1 MKKWKKLFAV
11 TAVTALV
18 FAMAACGN
26 KETSADP
33 TEAPNPTE
41 AAAEP
46 TKAPATPTEAPAEP
60 TEVPAEPTQAPTE
73 PTEAPTEPTEAPAEP
88 TEVPAEP
95 TEPTAE
101 PTEPTA
107 EPTEPTAEPTAEPT
121 KAPAAP
127 TQAPAGNDTVIN
139 FVDLTAGGYGY
150 EAVTEDDGV
159 NVTIASQYQEIQ
171 YVLPE
176 AVDLAQYSLLIVDV
190 TSNSQLDIKLVNPD
204 AELNEYNQA
213 TPFKDN
219 YTAEGTAIT
228 EPVYIDL
235 AGFADYDLSQINF
248 MAMANDTAFRLNSMT
263 FVKAEGGSS
272 AETPAPTPTPEPTQA
287 PESTEDPSEPADT
300 PEPTEAPVND
310 NNTINF
316 ADLMEGGY
324 GYEATVADGVVKVT
338 ISAQYQELQYVL
350 PEAIDLAQ
358 YKTLI
363 VDVVSNSQLD
373 IKLVNP
379 EAELNQYGQASPF
392 ADCYT
397 AEGTAITEPVYID
410 LANYADYDLSQINFM
425 AMVNDCEFTL
435 NNMTFVK

>member
-18 FAMAACGN
+18 FAMAACGS
-26 KETSADP
+26 KDTSADP

-41 AAAEP
+41 A
-46 TKAPATPTEAPAEP
+46 PADPTEAPAEP
-60 TEVPAEPTQAPTE
+60 TEAPAE

-88 TEVPAEP
+88 TEAPNPTEATAEPTEAPAEP
-95 TEPTAE
+95 TEAPAE
-101 PTEPTA
+101 PTQTPA
-107 EPTEPTAEPTAEPT
+107 EPTQ
-121 KAPAAP
+121 APAEP
-127 TQAPAGNDTVIN
+127 TQAPAGNGTVIN
-139 FVDLTAGGYGY
+139 FADLTAGGYGY
-150 EAVTEDDGV
+150 EAATEDGGV

-190 TSNSQLDIKLVNPD
+190 TSNNQLDIKLVNPD
-204 AELNEYNQA
+204 AALNEYNQA

-219 YTAEGTAIT
+219 YTAEGAIT

-235 AGFADYDLSQINF
+235 AEFADYDLSQINF
-248 MAMANDTAFRLNSMT
+248 MAMVNDTAFRLNSLT
-263 FVKAEGGSS
+263 FVKAEGGAST
-272 AETPAPTPTPEPTQA
+272 ETPEPTPTPAPTEAPAEPTDTPEPTQA
-287 PESTEDPSEPADT
+287 PVS
-300 PEPTEAPVND
+300 D
-310 NNTINF
+310 NSVINF

-338 ISAQYQELQYVL
+338 IAAQYQELQYVL

-358 YKTLI
+358 YSRLI
-363 VDVVSNSQLD
+363 IDVTSNSQLD

-379 EAELNQYGQASPF
+379 DAALNEYNQATPF
-392 ADCYT
+392 KDNYT
-397 AEGTAITEPVYID
+397 AEGAITEPVYID
-410 LANYADYDLSQINFM
+410 LAEFADYDLSQINFM
-425 AMVNDCEFTL
+425 AMTNDCEFTL